1 MSTKANYLNKR
12 FKKLFNVF
20 ISIIN
25 KTKWKTNDYACNYKS
40 KKITKKE
47 TVYINCIITI
57 NNTQNKTKSH

>member
-25 KTKWKTNDYACNYKS
+25 KTKWKTNDYACNRKG

-47 TVYINCIITI
+47 TVYISGVITI
-57 NNTQNKTKSH
+57 NKT